1 MLVLKFL
8 HGQFFSTPYGPFPLQ
23 LLIQKVKELVPST
36 EEMVSFTSLLEG
48 GHRRVEGRG
57 EERGEGEMED
67 EEGMRED
74 GEWE

>member
-1 MLVLKFL
+1 MLFLTFL

-23 LLIQKVKELVPST
+23 LLIQKVKELVPSP

-48 GHRRVEGRG
+48 GK
-57 EERGEGEMED
+57 GEGEMED